1 MATPPGLAL
10 LERISLM
17 MMMSGLVWFD
27 VVVGQKEEDSMG
39 TQIEIF
45 FILKEG
51 RGEENGFLN
60 VGTAALTCFNQITIC
75 W

>member
-1 MATPPGLAL
+1 
-10 LERISLM
+10 M

-27 VVVGQKEEDSMG
+27 VVVGQKEDDSMG

-60 VGTAALTCFNQITIC
+60 VQP
-75 W
+75 